1 MGENVTA
8 RGAADDPLWIS
19 PGTLNGWRPSTLK
32 PIDLE
37 LSAPRGQGGTMKK
50 RHVKLTLTRE
60 TIRRLQDEVLSRAE
74 GAAKPT
80 SDCPPDRSALTLCAS
95 CLCPPK

>member
-1 MGENVTA
+1 
-8 RGAADDPLWIS
+8 
-19 PGTLNGWRPSTLK
+19 
-32 PIDLE
+32 
-37 LSAPRGQGGTMKK
+37 MKK

-60 TIRRLQDEVLSRAE
+60 TIRRLQDEVLARAE

-80 SDCPPDRSALTLCAS
+80 SDCPPDRSAVTLCAS